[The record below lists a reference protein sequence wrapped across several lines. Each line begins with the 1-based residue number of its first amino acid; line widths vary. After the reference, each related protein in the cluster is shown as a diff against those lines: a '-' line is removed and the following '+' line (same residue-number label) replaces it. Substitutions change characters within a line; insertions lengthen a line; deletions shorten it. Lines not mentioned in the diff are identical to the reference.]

1 MTARAVQPSSQE
13 GENAVVLKE
22 KFVESGEVAR
32 RQGRTLNHG
41 SVEGQLVELHETEHG
56 DVDIVVVDRA
66 FRARVTA
73 RLGTE
78 WAPAAKGAVGGRVII
93 EGRVL
98 RDADRGLPIRVFDI
112 SALEPLPAIDDGALL
127 RAAGSWEA
135 PPGYEIITAR
145 AADLDDQPIDPS
157 EDA

>member
-1 MTARAVQPSSQE
+1 M
-13 GENAVVLKE
+13 VVKE
-22 KFVESGEVAR
+22 QSVESCEVSR
-32 RQGRTLNHG
+32 RHGRTLNHG

-73 RLGTE
+73 RLGAE
-78 WAPAAKGAVGGRVII
+78 WVQTAKDAAGGRVII

-98 RDADRGLPIRVFDI
+98 RDADRGLPIRVFDV
-112 SALEPLPAIDDGALL
+112 SALEPLPEIQDGMLL
-127 RAAGSWEA
+127 SVAGIWEA
-135 PPGYEIITAR
+135 PPGYEIVTAR
-145 AADLDDQPIDPS
+145 AENFADPV

>member
-1 MTARAVQPSSQE
+1 MAI
-13 GENAVVLKE
+13 KE
-22 KFVESGEVAR
+22 RPVESGEGSR

-41 SVEGQLVELHETEHG
+41 SVEGQLVEVHETEHG

-66 FRARVTA
+66 YRARVTA

-78 WAPAAKGAVGGRVII
+78 WVQAAKDAAGGRVII

-98 RDADRGLPIRVFDI
+98 RDADRGLPIRVFDV
-112 SALEPLPAIDDGALL
+112 SALEPLPAIVDGALL
-127 RAAGSWEA
+127 SVAGIWEA
-135 PPGYEIITAR
+135 PPGHEIVTAR
-145 AADLDDQPIDPS
+145 ADNFADPT